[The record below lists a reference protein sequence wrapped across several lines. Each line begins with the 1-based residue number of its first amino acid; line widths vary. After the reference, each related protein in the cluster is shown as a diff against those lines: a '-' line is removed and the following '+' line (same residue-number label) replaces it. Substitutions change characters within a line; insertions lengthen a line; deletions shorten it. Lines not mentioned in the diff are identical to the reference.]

1 MLTTPYPTRR
11 SRLLE
16 RGYEFRPTD
25 IVLMVSLALAYV
37 LKVPYRTITLS
48 VGGSHDGM
56 MLRDDYSYI
65 SLRLVQLE
73 RHPAAV
79 VALRTR

>member
-1 MLTTPYPTRR
+1 MSITLYPTRR
-11 SRLLE
+11 SSSLK

-37 LKVPYRTITLS
+37 LKIPYRTITLS
-48 VGGSHDGM
+48 VGSSHDGM

-79 VALRTR
+79 VTLRTG